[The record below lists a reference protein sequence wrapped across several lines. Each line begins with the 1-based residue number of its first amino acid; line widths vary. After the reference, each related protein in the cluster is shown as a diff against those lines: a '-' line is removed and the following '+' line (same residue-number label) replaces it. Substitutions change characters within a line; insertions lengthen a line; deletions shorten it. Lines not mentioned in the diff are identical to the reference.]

1 MSPLALALVLSASFI
16 HASWNLLA
24 KRIGG
29 GPAVAWLLSTASLI
43 IYAPVVLGYWW
54 WQQPQIS
61 ATGWSFMLGTG
72 FIHLAYYLVLQR
84 GYNVGDLSLVY
95 PLARGTGP
103 LLSATG
109 AMIFFG
115 ERPSWIALIGIGLVL
130 SGVFVISSGG
140 HRSHDPVRLRNG
152 RLYGIL
158 TGCCIAAYTLWDKY
172 SVATLRVPPLYQD
185 YASSVV
191 CAIVLAPIAWR
202 QWDVVRAHWNSHRRE
217 VIGVGLLRPLSF
229 LLVLT
234 AMVFTPVSYV
244 APVREISILIGVFL
258 GAHLFAEEG
267 MTRRMIAS
275 VMMLGGI
282 TAIAFG

>member
-1 MSPLALALVLSASFI
+1 VSSLALFLVLSASFI

-29 GPAVAWLLSTASLI
+29 GPAVAWLLSTASLV
-43 IYAPVVLGYWW
+43 IYAPAVLGYWLW
-54 WQQPQIS
+54 WHPDVS
-61 ATGWSFMLGTG
+61 ALGWWFMLGTG
-72 FIHLAYYLVLQR
+72 VIHLTYYLVLQR

-115 ERPSWIALIGIGLVL
+115 ERPSWLALVGIALVL
-130 SGVFVISSGG
+130 AGVFVISSGG
-140 HRSHDPVRLRNG
+140 HRSADPVRQRKG

-172 SVATLRVPPLYQD
+172 SVATLHVPPLYQD
-185 YASSVV
+185 YANSVV
-191 CAIVLAPIAWR
+191 TSLLLAPIAWR
-202 QWDVVRAHWNSHRRE
+202 EWDAVRGTWNSHRRE
-217 VIGVGLLRPLSF
+217 VLGVGFLRPLSF
-229 LLVLT
+229 LFILT

-244 APVREISILIGVFL
+244 APAREISILIGVFF
-258 GAHLFAEEG
+258 GARIFSEEG
-267 MTRRMIAS
+267 MHRRMIAS
-275 VMMLGGI
+275 VLMLLGI

>member
-1 MSPLALALVLSASFI
+1 MSLLALTLVLSASFI

-29 GPAVAWLLSTASLI
+29 GAPVAWLLSAASCV
-43 IYAPVVLGYWW
+43 IYAPVVLGYWF

-61 ATGWSFMLGTG
+61 ATGWWFMAGTG
-72 FIHLAYYLVLQR
+72 CLHLAYYLMLQR

-103 LLSATG
+103 LLSAAG
-109 AMIFFG
+109 AMLFFG
-115 ERPSWIALIGIGLVL
+115 ERPSWIALVGIALVL
-130 SGVFVISSGG
+130 AGVFVISSGG
-140 HRSHDPVRLRNG
+140 HRSQDPARLRQG

-172 SVATLRVPPLYQD
+172 AVSTLRVPPLLQD
-185 YASSVV
+185 YSTSVV
-191 CAIVLAPIAWR
+191 CVAVLAPIAMRAWPE
-202 QWDVVRAHWNSHRRE
+202 VRNHWKTQRRE

-244 APVREISILIGVFL
+244 APAREISILIGVFL
-258 GAHLFAEEG
+258 GSHLFDEEG
-267 MTRRMIAS
+267 MRRRLVAS
-275 VMMLGGI
+275 AMMLLGI

>member
-1 MSPLALALVLSASFI
+1 VSPLALVLVLSASFI

-43 IYAPVVLGYWW
+43 IYAPAVVGYWF
-54 WQQPQIS
+54 WQHPQIT
-61 ATGWSFMLGTG
+61 ATGWGFLLGTG
-72 FIHLAYYLVLQR
+72 VIHLAYYLVLQR

-103 LLSATG
+103 LLSASG
-109 AMIFFG
+109 AMIIFG
-115 ERPSWIALIGIGLVL
+115 ERPSWIALIGIVLVL
-130 SGVFVISSGG
+130 AGVFIISGG
-140 HRSHDPVRLRNG
+140 GRHSADPVRLRKG

-158 TGCCIAAYTLWDKY
+158 TGGCIALYTLWDKY
-172 SVATLRVPPLYQD
+172 SVATLHLPPLYTD

-191 CAIVLAPIAWR
+191 CVVLLAPIAWR
-202 QWDVVRAHWNSHRRE
+202 EWDAVRERWASHRRE
-217 VIGVGLLRPLSF
+217 VIGVGFLRPLSF

-244 APVREISILIGVFL
+244 APAREISILIGVFL
-258 GAHLFAEEG
+258 GARIFSEEG
-267 MTRRMIAS
+267 MRRRLIAS
-275 VMMLGGI
+275 VLMLLGI
-282 TAIAFG
+282 TAIALG

>member
-29 GPAVAWLLSTASLI
+29 GPPVAWLLSTASLVI
-43 IYAPVVLGYWW
+43 WAPAVFAYWFWQRPSVSEPGWWFLLG
-54 WQQPQIS
+54 S
-61 ATGWSFMLGTG
+61 G

-115 ERPSWIALIGIGLVL
+115 ERPSWIALIGIALVIA
-130 SGVFVISSGG
+130 GEFVISSGG
-140 HRSHDPVRLRNG
+140 HRSHDLARLRKG

-172 SVATLRVPPLYQD
+172 AVATLHVPPLDQD
-185 YASSVV
+185 YASSIV
-191 CAIVLAPIAWR
+191 CSIVLGPFALRHWS
-202 QWDVVRAHWNSHRRE
+202 DVRESWNRHRRE
-217 VIGVGLLRPLSF
+217 VTGVGLLRPFSF

-234 AMVFTPVSYV
+234 AMVFTPVSSV
-244 APVREISILIGVFL
+244 APAREISILIGVLL

-267 MTRRMIAS
+267 MRRRLVAS
-275 VMMLGGI
+275 LMMFLGI

>member
-1 MSPLALALVLSASFI
+1 MSAFALLLVLSASFI

-24 KRIGG
+24 KHIGG
-29 GPAVAWLLSTASLI
+29 GPSVAWLLSTASLA
-43 IYAPVVLGYWW
+43 IYAPAVAGYWYWQRPEISPVGW
-54 WQQPQIS
+54 W
-61 ATGWSFMLGTG
+61 FLLGTG

-103 LLSATG
+103 LLSASG
-109 AMIFFG
+109 AMLFFG
-115 ERPSWIALIGIGLVL
+115 ERPSWLALIGIALVL
-130 SGVFVISSGG
+130 AGVFVISGGG
-140 HRSHDPVRLRNG
+140 HRSLDRVRLRDG

-158 TGCCIAAYTLWDKY
+158 TGACIAAYTLWDKY
-172 SVATLRVPPLYQD
+172 SVATLHVPPLYQD

-191 CAIVLAPIAWR
+191 CGIVLGPLAWR
-202 QWDVVRAHWNSHRRE
+202 DRAAVKAVWKSHRRE
-217 VIGVGLLRPLSF
+217 VLGVGFLRPLSF
-229 LLVLT
+229 LFILT

-258 GAHLFAEEG
+258 GARLFSEEG
-267 MTRRMIAS
+267 MRRRLIAS

>member
-24 KRIGG
+24 KRVGG
-29 GPAVAWLLSTASLI
+29 GPAVAWLLSTSSLVI
-43 IYAPVVLGYWW
+43 WGPAVLGYWFWQRPHVSAVGW
-54 WQQPQIS
+54 W
-61 ATGWSFMLGTG
+61 FLLGTG
-72 FIHLAYYLVLQR
+72 FIHLVYYLVLQR

-115 ERPSWIALIGIGLVL
+115 ERPSWVAIVGIVL
-130 SGVFVISSGG
+130 LLAGVFVISSGG
-140 HRSHDPVRLRNG
+140 HRSEDPDRLRRG

-172 SVATLRVPPLYQD
+172 AVATLHVPPLYQD

-191 CAIVLAPIAWR
+191 VTIVLGPIAWR
-202 QWDVVRAHWNSHRRE
+202 QWDKVQASWSSHRRE

-244 APVREISILIGVFL
+244 APAREISILIGVFL
-258 GAHLFAEEG
+258 GAHLFEEEG
-267 MTRRMIAS
+267 MRRRLVAS
-275 VMMLGGI
+275 GMMLVGI